1 MEAAISALSPAF
13 NKARTLSRILMVFF
27 VAAFWLNLAWMLAA
41 AALPVWPEAARFT
54 FDGSLVDVA
63 GQPMPVRLNA
73 VLAIVIRI
81 LPGLVLLHH
90 AAALF
95 GGFARGE
102 VFTAA
107 AIARIR
113 AVGTWTVVWAFA
125 PAIAHV
131 ILHHD
136 GHGLH
141 FEPPLLAFGAATV
154 IAAHVMGEARR
165 IADENASIL

>member
-1 MEAAISALSPAF
+1 MRDATTALSPAF
-13 NKARTLSRILMVFF
+13 DKARSLSQVLMVFF

-41 AALPVWPEAARFT
+41 AALPIWPEAARFT

-63 GQPMPVRLNA
+63 GQPMPVRLNG
-73 VLAIVIRI
+73 VVAIVIRI
-81 LPGLVLLHH
+81 LPALVLLHH

-95 GGFARGE
+95 RGFAKGD

-113 AVGTWTVVWAFA
+113 AIGAWIIVWAFT
-125 PAIAHV
+125 PAAAHIV
-131 ILHHD
+131 LAHN

-141 FEPPLLAFGAATV
+141 FELPFLAFGGATFV
-154 IAAHVMGEARR
+154 AAHVMGEARR